1 MLFIVKGFAGW
12 PGCATFSRAKPYGA
26 SPRLPAQHTLAAA
39 SPVSTPLGLP
49 ICMNDRQLCG
59 LPVSS
64 PSSNPLSRISAPAG
78 QPTPHPR
85 TACLPAPGPEQDPVS
100 RMKKKEAT
108 TWCCEE
114 WLSWPGPP
122 PRFSPNWK
130 APFQPVIPSPCLL
143 FFLSPKILNMGRCS
157 CRAPVLLPPWL
168 PCPILLHALC
178 CAE

>member
-49 ICMNDRQLCG
+49 ICMNDRQLRG

-122 PRFSPNWK
+122 HSI
-130 APFQPVIPSPCLL
+130 QPKLEGPLSASDSKPVSALL
-143 FFLSPKILNMGRCS
+143 SLPENPEHGPLFLSGSGSPASL
-157 CRAPVLLPPWL
+157 APLPP
-168 PCPILLHALC
+168 PASCSVLC
-178 CAE
+178 